1 MRNLKSLMVL
11 AALAVPMTV
20 PGVAGA
26 AVEVTF
32 TNPDKYIDA
41 SSRGEGRRKADPAI
55 LAKLR
60 QHLEKQ
66 GERYLKPGQ
75 TLRVEVLDLDL
86 AGRVEWW
93 HSAAYDIRFMRDI
106 DSPSM
111 KLRYSLTENGATLA
125 SGEERIL
132 DLGYLMGIN
141 LGRGSQD
148 SLKYDKAMLTDW
160 FRKRFAKFGASAS

>member
-1 MRNLKSLMVL
+1 MKTLKYLPVLAVL
-11 AALAVPMTV
+11 AASAVAPI
-20 PGVAGA
+20 AAQA
-26 AVEVTF
+26 AVDVTF
-32 TNPDKYIDA
+32 TNPDKFIDA
-41 SSRGEGRRKADPAI
+41 SPRAYGGGKADAPT

-75 TLRVEVLDLDL
+75 ILKIEVLDLDL

-93 HSAAYDIRFMRDI
+93 HAGANDIRFMRDI

-111 KLRYSLTENGATLA
+111 KVRFTLVENGATLV
-125 SGEERIL
+125 SGEERIR

-141 LGRGSQD
+141 VASGASD
-148 SLKYDKAMLTDW
+148 PLKYDKAMLTEW
-160 FRKRFAKFGASAS
+160 FRKRFAKFGGTAG